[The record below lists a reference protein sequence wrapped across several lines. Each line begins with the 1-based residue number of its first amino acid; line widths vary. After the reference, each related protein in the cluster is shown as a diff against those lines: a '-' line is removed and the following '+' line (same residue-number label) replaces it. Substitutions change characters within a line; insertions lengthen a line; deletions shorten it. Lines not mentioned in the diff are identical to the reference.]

1 MKKAFIWLLSGLF
14 AVLVFVVLFSPRRVR
29 VGGID
34 WEHLMVPGNTQLCLM
49 ESVSWQGETI
59 CLRFFSPPVD
69 VDVSYDGYL
78 IIYAWQ
84 ENSSVIYDVQRKC
97 FLSSREELKA
107 VSPKQASKP
116 RNAADDWAS
125 KDLLNIHDSCGVKEH
140 WIERVERDFPREK

>member
-1 MKKAFIWLLSGLF
+1 MKKAFIWLLSVLFAALFF
-14 AVLVFVVLFSPRRVR
+14 AVLCSPRWVR

-34 WEHLMVPGNTQLCLM
+34 WWHIMQPANTQRCLV
-49 ESVSWQGETI
+49 ECVSWQGETI

-69 VDVSYDGYL
+69 VDVRYDGYL

-84 ENSSVIYDVQRKC
+84 ENSSVIYDVQRKS
-97 FLSSREELKA
+97 FLSCIEELEA

-116 RNAADDWAS
+116 RNAADDWAF